1 VKKITA
7 ISFAFLMLAL
17 AAKDFVML
25 AAFKINQEYIAKS
38 LCINQDKPEMHC
50 KGKCYLKKKIS
61 ENKEKDQGKAPIAQP
76 DEHKQTVYF
85 QPHICIKIQELI
97 SSHIQTYFIE
107 PAFSGQS
114 FHADIFQPPRA
125 LAVSLSA

>member
-1 VKKITA
+1 
-7 ISFAFLMLAL
+7 MLAL

-38 LCINQDKPEMHC
+38 LCVNQDKPEMHC

-61 ENKEKDQGKAPIAQP
+61 ENKENDQGKAPIAQP
-76 DEHKQTVYF
+76 DELKQTVYY
-85 QPHICIKIQELI
+85 QPPVNVEIPGFIFSQIKL
-97 SSHIQTYFIE
+97 YFIE
-107 PAFSGQS
+107 PAFSGQP

-125 LAVSLSA
+125 LAASVPA